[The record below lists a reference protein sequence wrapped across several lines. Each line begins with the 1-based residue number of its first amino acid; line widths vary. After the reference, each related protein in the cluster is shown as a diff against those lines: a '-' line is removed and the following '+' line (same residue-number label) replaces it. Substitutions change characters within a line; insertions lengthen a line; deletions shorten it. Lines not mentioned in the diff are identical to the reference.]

1 MAGELSM
8 NNNNDPE
15 SISLKSYWT
24 ALKYKENKIIKFHD
38 GIWPT
43 IFCQQHYN

>member
-1 MAGELSM
+1 MARELST

-24 ALKYKENKIIKFHD
+24 APKYKENKIIELHN

-43 IFCQQHYN
+43 IFCQQPYN